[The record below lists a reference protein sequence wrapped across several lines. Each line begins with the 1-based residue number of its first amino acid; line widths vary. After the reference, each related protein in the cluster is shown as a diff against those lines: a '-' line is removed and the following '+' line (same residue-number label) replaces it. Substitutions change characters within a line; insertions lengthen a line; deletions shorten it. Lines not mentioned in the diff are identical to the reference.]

1 MPEIELD
8 YLGQGINKEERKDR
22 GGVNILG
29 SSQHNVEEDKD
40 A

>member
-8 YLGQGINKEERKDR
+8 YLGQGINKERKDR

-29 SSQHNVEEDKD
+29 SSQHNLEEDKD